1 MTSFLPSNSRHGT
14 RIDVAPVAGE
24 EEGGEHMQQER
35 EIDAL
40 LTPGEAGSII
50 DRLMAL
56 PHSKDGARKANE
68 WDRAVA
74 ARLETALAKSMRS
87 RIVGED
93 RDAA

>member
-1 MTSFLPSNSRHGT
+1 
-14 RIDVAPVAGE
+14 
-24 EEGGEHMQQER
+24 MQHER

-40 LTPGEAGSII
+40 LSSGEAGSII

-56 PHSKDGARKANE
+56 PHSKDGASKTNE

-87 RIVGED
+87 CIVRD
-93 RDAA
+93 NRDAA

>member
-1 MTSFLPSNSRHGT
+1 
-14 RIDVAPVAGE
+14 
-24 EEGGEHMQQER
+24 MQHER

-40 LTPGEAGSII
+40 LSSGETGSII

-56 PHSKDGARKANE
+56 PHSKDGVRKTNE

-87 RIVGED
+87 RIVSEG

>member
-1 MTSFLPSNSRHGT
+1 
-14 RIDVAPVAGE
+14 
-24 EEGGEHMQQER
+24 MQHER

-40 LTPGEAGSII
+40 LSLDKTELII

-56 PHSKDGARKANE
+56 PLPKDGAEGANE

-74 ARLETALAKSMRS
+74 GRLEVHLARQMRS
-87 RIVGED
+87 LIDGDDDDE

>member
-1 MTSFLPSNSRHGT
+1 
-14 RIDVAPVAGE
+14 
-24 EEGGEHMQQER
+24 MQHER

-40 LTPGEAGSII
+40 LSSGEAGSII

-56 PHSKDGARKANE
+56 PHSKDGAREPNE

-74 ARLETALAKSMRS
+74 ARLETALARSMRS
-87 RIVGED
+87 RIVGEG

>member
-1 MTSFLPSNSRHGT
+1 
-14 RIDVAPVAGE
+14 
-24 EEGGEHMQQER
+24 MQHER

-40 LTPGEAGSII
+40 LSSGEAGSII

-56 PHSKDGARKANE
+56 PHSKDGANKTNE

-87 RIVGED
+87 RIVRD
-93 RDAA
+93 NRDAA

>member
-1 MTSFLPSNSRHGT
+1 
-14 RIDVAPVAGE
+14 
-24 EEGGEHMQQER
+24 MQHER

-40 LTPGEAGSII
+40 LSPSEAGSII

-56 PHSKDGARKANE
+56 PHSKDGGRRTNE
-68 WDRAVA
+68 WDRAVV

-87 RIVGED
+87 RIDGES

>member
-1 MTSFLPSNSRHGT
+1 
-14 RIDVAPVAGE
+14 
-24 EEGGEHMQQER
+24 MQNER

-40 LTPGEAGSII
+40 LSLGDTESII

-56 PHSKDGARKANE
+56 PLPKDGGANE

-74 ARLETALAKSMRS
+74 GRLEVHLARQMRFL
-87 RIVGED
+87 IGGDDEK

>member
-1 MTSFLPSNSRHGT
+1 
-14 RIDVAPVAGE
+14 
-24 EEGGEHMQQER
+24 MQHER

-40 LTPGEAGSII
+40 LSPSEAGSII

-56 PHSKDGARKANE
+56 PHSKHGARRTNE

-74 ARLETALAKSMRS
+74 TRLETALAKSMRS
-87 RIVGED
+87 HIVGES

>member
-1 MTSFLPSNSRHGT
+1 
-14 RIDVAPVAGE
+14 
-24 EEGGEHMQQER
+24 MQHER

-40 LTPGEAGSII
+40 LSPSEAGSII

-56 PHSKDGARKANE
+56 PHSKDGARKTSE

-74 ARLETALAKSMRS
+74 ARLEIVLAKSMRS
-87 RIVGED
+87 RIVSDG

>member
-1 MTSFLPSNSRHGT
+1 MQH
-14 RIDVAPVAGE
+14 
-24 EEGGEHMQQER
+24 EH

-40 LTPGEAGSII
+40 LSPSEAVSII

-56 PHSKDGARKANE
+56 PHSKDGASKTNE

-87 RIVGED
+87 RIDGEG

>member
-1 MTSFLPSNSRHGT
+1 
-14 RIDVAPVAGE
+14 
-24 EEGGEHMQQER
+24 MQHER

-40 LTPGEAGSII
+40 LSLDETESII

-56 PHSKDGARKANE
+56 PLPKDSEGANE

-74 ARLETALAKSMRS
+74 GRLEVHLARQMRS
-87 RIVGED
+87 LIGGDDEK

>member
-1 MTSFLPSNSRHGT
+1 MQH
-14 RIDVAPVAGE
+14 
-24 EEGGEHMQQER
+24 EH

-40 LTPGEAGSII
+40 LSPSEAASII

-56 PHSKDGARKANE
+56 PHSKDGGRQANE

-87 RIVGED
+87 RIDGEG